1 MPHPGRVPLFL
12 LLLVASTAPAKRA
25 LQLAWCDVGEQWA
38 IHEIESAGGFAMRHG
53 NCSGLTRP
61 PEWLIKSSEVF
72 NSWLRLPRG
81 ARITPSEWRVFNPVV
96 NIECREVDGTT
107 LRSIGH
113 LKYVRRLYLP
123 EATSA
128 DYLISQ
134 LSRMKQLELLELF
147 GSDVSDESVATIRR
161 LPGLQKLVLAFTP
174 ITDSGVRQLANHP
187 TLRILN
193 LGGTQITDE
202 SLPVFKTLPKLEELY
217 LDYTPVTED
226 AYRKLKAELPGVV
239 VTWWSDK

>member
-1 MPHPGRVPLFL
+1 
-12 LLLVASTAPAKRA
+12 
-25 LQLAWCDVGEQWA
+25 
-38 IHEIESAGGFAMRHG
+38 
-53 NCSGLTRP
+53 
-61 PEWLIKSSEVF
+61 
-72 NSWLRLPRG
+72 
-81 ARITPSEWRVFNPVV
+81 
-96 NIECREVDGTT
+96 
-107 LRSIGH
+107 
-113 LKYVRRLYLP
+113 
-123 EATSA
+123 
-128 DYLISQ
+128 
-134 LSRMKQLELLELF
+134 MKQLELLELF